1 MSKNINTVIIAGHAC
16 KDAEQR
22 ITQNGSVVLRFT
34 LAVNDIKKT
43 PAGEWEQ
50 VANFFDCTMFGERAE
65 RIAPYILKG
74 SKLVVNGRLHQSKWD
89 GEDGKTHSRVD
100 IIVQD
105 IELPP
110 RPQQASAQY
119 AQPTSQMPPAPPAP
133 PAYTT
138 QANKLI
144 DVQTTIPAAQISD
157 DIPF

>member
-89 GEDGKTHSRVD
+89 GDDGKTHSRVD

-110 RPQQASAQY
+110 RPQPTSAQY
-119 AQPTSQMPPAPPAP
+119 AQSASQMPPAP

>member
-22 ITQNGSVVLRFT
+22 ITQNGSVILKFT

-43 PAGEWEQ
+43 PEGAWEE

-74 SKLVVNGRLHQSKWD
+74 SKLVVNGRLHQSRWD
-89 GEDGKTHSRVD
+89 ADDGKTHSHID

-110 RPQQASAQY
+110 RPQPTGAQY
-119 AQPTSQMPPAPPAP
+119 AQPASQMPPAP